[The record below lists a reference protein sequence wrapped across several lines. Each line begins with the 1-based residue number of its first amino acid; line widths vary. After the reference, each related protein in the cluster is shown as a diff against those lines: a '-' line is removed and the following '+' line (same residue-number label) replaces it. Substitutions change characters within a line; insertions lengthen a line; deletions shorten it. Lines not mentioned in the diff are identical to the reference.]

1 MAELTQPK
9 YQSIRLNTQS
19 AKAARTSMPAIPNK
33 QFQPTHEM
41 KMADIAARGTVN
53 IIDAFQ
59 AAEQLAVRLELA
71 EEDVLINKHI
81 GEQKLKVSN
90 NLITALPNQLLPKD
104 IEEGFNKD
112 GYKIGDDT
120 ITPYVVSEHLSDK
133 AKELIQPSIDAANNT
148 FRIDTQ
154 NKFTKELVRRSVVRL
169 DNFTKESKANF
180 QGQIN
185 KDIREGK
192 LGNTIFLP
200 NRYKAAEDSAKAYEA
215 VLRDEMKYKSIDEP
229 TLNLKLTQYK
239 QDLAGI
245 IFDRHVAQDPSGAM
259 EQYKTGHKIENG
271 IYVSGYEVGGVSIDP
286 ARIANLMDS
295 HVKTA
300 NAKIEQSEYNAFRIR
315 ELSFAT
321 RQPLLALEKYGIKK
335 ITPEFVKNKLGYDI
349 PVNIET
355 WTGDLSKIDPD
366 KFPHLD
372 AAMLEN
378 IVATAVLSRETHV
391 KLAQTRNKNR
401 LQVELNFSLG
411 NKLSA
416 HSLGKKALWYNFK
429 PKEGGWRPK
438 PDQIDILSAK
448 YELDSQDVETIM
460 INAVSPYAHL
470 AVGKGMLSPDFL
482 TFQNSVL
489 GYFKDSTQYDRGY
502 GQEQEDLAN
511 PLNTAIGKSNIMLM
525 NNDQRGALGQMVVDL
540 EGIRTLKRNY
550 KTIPLDELSNTY
562 SEYSNKFISGDNRV
576 KLQSEA
582 WKNVQ
587 VEIANR
593 IENMTT
599 MPVVVALKDM
609 GYYDWAYKVH
619 YKIPMEEGNEASIPK
634 RSDKARDDIIAYMRK
649 MKIWGH
655 RKRETF
661 LLTANELFL
670 ASDLSKFGIDE
681 EPTDELIEKLNPL

>member
-9 YQSIRLNTQS
+9 YQSIRLNTQA

-41 KMADIAARGTVN
+41 KMADIAARGTGN

-81 GEQKLKVSN
+81 GEQKSKVSN

-148 FRIDTQ
+148 FRIDTE
-154 NKFTKELVRRSVVRL
+154 NKFTQELVRRSVVRL

-215 VLRDEMKYKSIDEP
+215 FLRDEMKYKSIDEP

-321 RQPLLALEKYGIKK
+321 RQPLLALEKYGIKN
-335 ITPEFVKNKLGYDI
+335 ITPEFVKNKIVY
-349 PVNIET
+349 
-355 WTGDLSKIDPD
+355 
-366 KFPHLD
+366 
-372 AAMLEN
+372 AME
-378 IVATAVLSRETHV
+378 
-391 KLAQTRNKNR
+391 
-401 LQVELNFSLG
+401 
-411 NKLSA
+411 
-416 HSLGKKALWYNFK
+416 
-429 PKEGGWRPK
+429 
-438 PDQIDILSAK
+438 
-448 YELDSQDVETIM
+448 
-460 INAVSPYAHL
+460 
-470 AVGKGMLSPDFL
+470 
-482 TFQNSVL
+482 
-489 GYFKDSTQYDRGY
+489 
-502 GQEQEDLAN
+502 
-511 PLNTAIGKSNIMLM
+511 
-525 NNDQRGALGQMVVDL
+525 
-540 EGIRTLKRNY
+540 
-550 KTIPLDELSNTY
+550 
-562 SEYSNKFISGDNRV
+562 
-576 KLQSEA
+576 
-582 WKNVQ
+582 
-587 VEIANR
+587 
-593 IENMTT
+593 
-599 MPVVVALKDM
+599 
-609 GYYDWAYKVH
+609 
-619 YKIPMEEGNEASIPK
+619 
-634 RSDKARDDIIAYMRK
+634 
-649 MKIWGH
+649 
-655 RKRETF
+655 
-661 LLTANELFL
+661 
-670 ASDLSKFGIDE
+670 
-681 EPTDELIEKLNPL
+681 